1 MSTQKEDLLKS
12 ITFFIGAE
20 NELAI
25 KEAEHQI
32 VVFNAL
38 LENEISN
45 FNKLSKNEEELED
58 KSVLDPIKEELN
70 INILNAIDKFNKH
83 QQKKK
88 TAKEKGE
95 KEN

>member
-12 ITFFIGAE
+12 ITSFIEAD

-38 LENEISN
+38 LES
-45 FNKLSKNEEELED
+45 
-58 KSVLDPIKEELN
+58 
-70 INILNAIDKFNKH
+70 
-83 QQKKK
+83 
-88 TAKEKGE
+88 
-95 KEN
+95 